1 LDEKASA
8 PESVIELR
16 EEVLQRVENVGT
28 RIRRLSILTLFVSGL
43 LAVSYV
49 VEIILPYFG
58 GSAIQTVNL
67 KDPSLVAFE
76 IFLTFMVLLWFFV
89 GLSDYRFV
97 TRLSSQVAQARVR
110 ERVLEREITSGTAEA
125 KGSN

>member
-1 LDEKASA
+1 MDEKASA

-28 RIRRLSILTLFVSGL
+28 RIKRLSILTLFVSGL

-97 TRLSSQVAQARVR
+97 TRLSSQVAQARAQ